1 MHFPR
6 NPSVRRVRL
15 RVLGSLDLCS
25 LQGGPAV
32 RSAGAKRPGRQP
44 LSTKSWA
51 GRQPA
56 SLGGPGFERSAHIP
70 GVGRCAAATALA
82 LSLSQCTHSQTHT
95 HHSVHSPSLSLR
107 GGGSL
112 SRVGENTVIPWW
124 SEAGGTCALPTG
136 ARVGCHRR
144 SCAKPDSYPPHSPP
158 HSTAQAMIMHCT
170 APSGAHGNLRSS

>member
-1 MHFPR
+1 MSCVSRVHFPR

-107 GGGSL
+107 GGALSHGSARILSYPGGLRLGGLAPFPPAPVWAAIAEAVL
-112 SRVGENTVIPWW
+112 SRTHIHR
-124 SEAGGTCALPTG
+124 T
-136 ARVGCHRR
+136 HRR
-144 SCAKPDSYPPHSPP
+144 
-158 HSTAQAMIMHCT
+158 TAV
-170 APSGAHGNLRSS
+170 RRR